1 MAKFVEVHS
10 KGNIVLVNLD
20 KVDSIVP
27 SNNGTSWQMYG
38 DWQKVDE
45 TYDVVKHLIGVA
57 QGGIPIMPER

>member
-20 KVDSIVP
+20 KVDSIIP
-27 SNNGTSWQMYG
+27 YSNGTNWNMYG

-45 TYDVVKHLIGVA
+45 TYDVVKHLISVA
-57 QGGIPIMPER
+57 QGEIQIMPER